1 MTVVFL
7 AELHYTS
14 PAGVDV
20 PSLLTSWV
28 SSGPAITVNSI
39 QLQVDTT
46 CPAVTAS
53 LQPQSCSVTPSTDV
67 TATAVGASIA
77 IAVVIITVAAVIITV
92 AIVIVIALL
101 VVFRK
106 RLLRH
111 MTWYV
116 CNYQYH
122 LSTLHHYS
130 VYTYIRTHGGTS
142 VACLQL

>member
-20 PSLLTSWV
+20 PSVLASWV
-28 SSGPAITVNSI
+28 SSGPAIAVNSI

-46 CPAVTAS
+46 CPVVIAS
-53 LQPQSCSVTPSTDV
+53 LQPQSCSVAPSTDV
-67 TATAVGASIA
+67 TATAVGVSIA
-77 IAVVIITVAAVIITV
+77 IAAVIITV

-130 VYTYIRTHGGTS
+130 VYTYIRTHGGCIS
-142 VACLQL
+142 EL